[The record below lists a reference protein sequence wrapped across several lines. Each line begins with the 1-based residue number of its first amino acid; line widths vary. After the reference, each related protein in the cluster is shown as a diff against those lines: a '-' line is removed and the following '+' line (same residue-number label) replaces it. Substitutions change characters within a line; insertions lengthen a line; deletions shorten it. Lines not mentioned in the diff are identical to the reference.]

1 MTKNEKNKVVKWTM
15 FTSFVVLLVGGL
27 NYLFMGLFTYD
38 LFGNMFGYESTVGRV
53 IFTMFGLAAVILMA
67 VILWKAYNKDDAK
80 TTRRS
85 TSS

>member
-1 MTKNEKNKVVKWTM
+1 MTKNEKNAAVKWTM
-15 FTSFVVLLVGGL
+15 FISFIVLLIGGL

-53 IFTMFGLAAVILMA
+53 IFTMFGLAAVILMS
-67 VILWKAYNKDDAK
+67 VMLWKSYKKEDAK
-80 TTRRS
+80 PARRS